1 MSNERKEIVMVI
13 KARNR
18 RETIDNFQKV
28 LTEFGCIIKMR
39 LGLHEAGDVC
49 SDEGLII
56 LQLVDEGDMRA
67 KFEDELDKLDG
78 ISFKTVQI

>member
-1 MSNERKEIVMVI
+1 MDKENIMIIKTCKRKNN
-13 KARNR
+13 A
-18 RETIDNFQKV
+18 DQLQKT

-56 LQLVDEGDMRA
+56 LQLVDDDGEIE
-67 KFEDELDKLDG
+67 KLEKSLDG
-78 ISFKTVQI
+78 IEGLKFKTVSV